1 MCQYIFYT
9 TMQKKNLIDKLKK
22 LIPKLQAIATIEED
36 SSEVGAVIKFSLDSY
51 SELNEEQIAHIITD
65 IVQKYIIYRVCDA
78 YLIENKEI
86 NKLDK
91 KNIKEAFINKQYL
104 SRQECFSAYTYY
116 LIYIPILN
124 EIKAQKKLNI
134 DGWIRFRT
142 KKYSILI
149 KDLLEQFIMDYSMKK
164 EVLTFI
170 KLMREI
176 SSLTAPNHDEVH
188 LVYDE
193 NNNIQIYNKFMQDM
207 TKIYIK
213 EYCND
218 FLMDS
223 TLTRE
228 DYLLHILISISPVT
242 ITVHANK
249 KIHCGIPFFKT
260 LEIIFEENVIYCEGC
275 HYCKDIDSD

>member
-9 TMQKKNLIDKLKK
+9 TRQKKYLVVKLNQF
-22 LIPKLQAIATIEED
+22 INQTQTVASIEEGA
-36 SSEVGAVIKFSLDSY
+36 SENSETIKIDLNEY
-51 SELNEEQIAHIITD
+51 NELNEEKIAHIVTD
-65 IVQKYIIYRVCDA
+65 MVQKYIIYKVSDEYIA
-78 YLIENKEI
+78 SDQEI
-86 NKLDK
+86 NQTDK

-104 SRQECFSAYTYY
+104 SRQECFSSYTYY

-124 EIKAQKKLNI
+124 EIKTNKSLNI

-142 KKYSILI
+142 KKYRGLI
-149 KDLLEQFIMDYSMKK
+149 KDLLEQFIMDYNMKK

-176 SSLTAPNHDEVH
+176 SSLTSPNHDEVH
-188 LVYDE
+188 LVYDDK
-193 NNNIQIYNKFMQDM
+193 NNIQIYNKFMQNM

-223 TLTRE
+223 TLTRD
-228 DYLLHILISISPVT
+228 DYLLHILISISPIS

-249 KIHCGIPFFKT
+249 KRYSGTPFFKT
-260 LEIIFEENVIYCEGC
+260 LEIIFEDSVIYCEGC
-275 HYCKDIDSD
+275 QYCKDINID